1 MLINQACQLKEFLMH
16 PQLLNEGL
24 KKDDLQYLVGNKIH
38 FDEYDSKM
46 GDPDDVITVS
56 FKIKQRMPAE
66 DLVSFIE
73 NGYDWCLDADV
84 SSGEIDDGEFLVFV
98 ELPRRARFFRQIKE
112 LLEDLSHLT
121 DIKLKDWEF
130 KWYKQREYHP
140 FDEEAVAAVVPD
152 SPSEYKKYIE
162 DFDGVQ
168 SEQKDLTDELSQIKK
183 LSGLG

>member
-1 MLINQACQLKEFLMH
+1 MLVNQACQLKEFPMH

-46 GDPDDVITVS
+46 GDPDDVITIS

-130 KWYKQREYHP
+130 KWYKQRDYHP

-152 SPSEYKKYIE
+152 SPGEYKKYIE
-162 DFDGVQ
+162 EFDSVQ